1 MKQSTI
7 CFFLLTTLVTLVS
20 TVAGAQTDEDQVKA
34 VIESAYVQGIHNGGP
49 VADIR
54 AGFHP
59 SFIMFVSASNN
70 IKQMPLEEW
79 ITNIEKNRATSSN
92 DGSKATAKFISVS
105 VVGTSA
111 NAQLEL
117 YRKEKKV
124 FTDNLLLYKF
134 PEDWKIVSKTF
145 YRHP

>member
-1 MKQSTI
+1 MKHILPFVIVMISA
-7 CFFLLTTLVTLVS
+7 
-20 TVAGAQTDEDQVKA
+20 VAFAQPSDEDQVKA
-34 VIESAYVQGIHNGGP
+34 IIESAYVGGIHNGGP

-59 SFIMFVSASNN
+59 SFIMFVVNN
-70 IKQMPLEEW
+70 NEAKQMPIEEW
-79 ITNIEKNRATSSN
+79 ITNIEKNRATAKT
-92 DGSKATAKFISVS
+92 DGSKASAKFITVS
-105 VVGTSA
+105 VVGNSA

-117 YRKEKKV
+117 YRKDKKV

-134 PEDWKIVSKTF
+134 SEGWRIVSKTF

>member
-1 MKQSTI
+1 MKQITI
-7 CFFLLTTLVTLVS
+7 GIFLLITLIS
-20 TVAGAQTDEDQVKA
+20 SVALAQTDEDNVKA
-34 VIESAYVQGIHNGGP
+34 VIESAYIQGIHNNGP

-59 SFIMFVSASNN
+59 SFIMFVSSNN
-70 IKQMPLEEW
+70 EVKQTPIEEW
-79 ITNIEKNRATSSN
+79 ITNIEKNRATSKT
-92 DGSKATAKFISVS
+92 DGSKATAKFTTVS

-111 NAQLEL
+111 NAQLEV
-117 YRKEKKV
+117 YRKDKRI

-134 PEDWKIVSKTF
+134 PEGWRIVSKTF

>member
-1 MKQSTI
+1 MKHILLFAIVMISSLAFAQS
-7 CFFLLTTLVTLVS
+7 
-20 TVAGAQTDEDQVKA
+20 DEDQVKA
-34 VIESAYVQGIHNGGP
+34 IIESAYIGGIHNGGP

-59 SFIMFVSASNN
+59 SFIMFVASNN
-70 IKQMPLEEW
+70 EVKQMPIEEW
-79 ITNIEKNRATSSN
+79 ITNIEKNRATAKS
-92 DGSKATAKFISVS
+92 DGSKASAKFTTVS
-105 VVGTSA
+105 VVGNSA

-117 YRKEKKV
+117 YRKDKKV

-134 PEDWKIVSKTF
+134 NEGGRIVSKTF